1 MFNFKKPER
10 YTDFRKIAYEHFL
23 YQAKNV
29 GIFYFLGVNPQFLMA
44 RNVDESAE
52 EGNKIPDIPLKFF
65 FPQLGSYVLL
75 SYSDME
81 EKKKKVEA
89 ALESA
94 KTPEDTQA
102 LKELLYSLSMP
113 SLRHLLKRHYPFY
126 EDDLINFKLY
136 LDKKLVIEV
145 ENTASDLVLPKEDIF
160 AIAGMEKM
168 TKVQLTLK
176 ATGFDRKRH
185 ETESLIFETEEY
197 LKFFNLVE
205 NQYKLLA
212 YLKEKDPNLFNERKK
227 LWNLTDL
234 PEDVSAFSPIT
245 LSFNKV
251 FSFEN
256 FFNLFHLSKYSNQF
270 LLDLDKDTRNEVD
283 HRKMLEVLNLNKN

>member
-10 YTDFRKIAYEHFL
+10 FIDFRKIAYEQFL

-29 GIFYFLGVNPQFLMA
+29 GVFYFLGVNTRFLMA
-44 RNVDESAE
+44 RNIDESSE
-52 EGNKIPDIPLKFF
+52 ESNKIPDIPLKFF
-65 FPQLGSYVLL
+65 FPQLGSYILL
-75 SYSDME
+75 SYADME
-81 EKKKKVEA
+81 EKRKKVEA
-89 ALESA
+89 AIEVSQ
-94 KTPEDTQA
+94 TPEDTQA
-102 LKELLYSLSMP
+102 LKELLYTLSMP
-113 SLRHLLKRHYPFY
+113 SLRHMLKRNYPFY

-136 LDKKLVIEV
+136 LDNKLMIEV

-160 AIAGMEKM
+160 AIAGIEKM

-185 ETESLIFETEEY
+185 EIESLIFETEEY
-197 LKFFNLVE
+197 LKFFNLPE

-212 YLKEKDPNLFNERKK
+212 YLKETNPDLFSERKK
-227 LWNLTDL
+227 IWNLTDL
-234 PEDVSAFSPIT
+234 PEDLSNFSPIT

-256 FFNLFHLSKYSNQF
+256 FYNLFHLSKYSNAF

-283 HRKMLEVLNLNKN
+283 HRKMLDVLTLNKN